1 MAGMIAEDVW
11 KGLVEQASWEEC
23 FEREDIVKLDV
34 RSKELFDV
42 GEKWEF
48 NVGKSF
54 TRICKYSAE
63 SSQRESG

>member
-34 RSKELFDV
+34 RSKELFNV
-42 GEKWEF
+42 GEK
-48 NVGKSF
+48 
-54 TRICKYSAE
+54 
-63 SSQRESG
+63 